1 MIGLPIEHRVTP
13 RYVRRSVP
21 LISALLATACL
32 APGDRDPDPLS
43 GLPEVVPTE
52 ALRLG
57 GPDAPEPLA
66 FEASPAFTVGR
77 DGDLFVL
84 HRTRGSV
91 ARVGR
96 DGEPVRWIGSRGPGP
111 GEFQSPGGLG
121 LAGDTL
127 WVRDFPSPR
136 IVLFDESGEHVDSRL
151 APYAFGYAFANP
163 QGASALVHG
172 GRLLVVPG
180 ASVLGIEGSIEL
192 PVLLGFPGSVAWDT
206 LFAVRS
212 PRGQIGG
219 IQVPRPPEPPLFS
232 VSPGGSRIVVVDWP
246 NAAEGEVR
254 IVIRDLEAGASRE
267 ISLGLPSLPVTPQV
281 RDSIV
286 DAVGRHMDGVVGRA
300 LDAGIPA
307 SELPDTDRTEI
318 MQALSLP
325 DYRSPMDGVVAGRD
339 GTTWLRPSGGEG
351 RWLVL
356 APDGDPWFTVPFR
369 PGTDLRHASST
380 EAWTTE
386 EDELGVAYI
395 VRWDLDREIADSG

>member
-1 MIGLPIEHRVTP
+1 MGMSMVQP
-13 RYVRRSVP
+13 RRPVP
-21 LISALLATACL
+21 LISALLAAACL
-32 APGDRDPDPLS
+32 APADLDPDPLS

-66 FEASPAFTVGR
+66 FEASPAFTVGP

-96 DGEPVRWIGSRGPGP
+96 DGELIRWIGSRGPGP

-127 WVRDFPSPR
+127 WVRDFPSLR
-136 IVLFDESGEHVDSRL
+136 IVLFDETGAHLDSHL
-151 APYAFGYAFANP
+151 VPYDFGYTFASP
-163 QGASALVHG
+163 QGGSALVHG
-172 GRLLVVPG
+172 GRVLVVPG

-192 PVLLGFPGSVAWDT
+192 PVLLGSPGSEAWDT
-206 LFAVRS
+206 LFTARS

-232 VSPGGSRIVVVDWP
+232 VSPRGSRIVVVDWP

-254 IVIRDLEAGASRE
+254 IVTHDLEAEAAHE
-267 ISLGLPSLPVTPQV
+267 ISLGLPPRPVTPQV

-307 SELPDTDRTEI
+307 SELPDTDRTGV

-325 DYRSPMDGVVAGRD
+325 EHLSPVDGVVAGQD
-339 GTTWLRPSGGEG
+339 GTTWLRLAGGAG
-351 RWLVL
+351 PWLVL
-356 APDGDPWFTVPFR
+356 APGGDPWFTVPFP
-369 PGTDLRHASST
+369 PGADLRHASST

-395 VRWDLDREIADSG
+395 VRWDLDRERAPLGLGR